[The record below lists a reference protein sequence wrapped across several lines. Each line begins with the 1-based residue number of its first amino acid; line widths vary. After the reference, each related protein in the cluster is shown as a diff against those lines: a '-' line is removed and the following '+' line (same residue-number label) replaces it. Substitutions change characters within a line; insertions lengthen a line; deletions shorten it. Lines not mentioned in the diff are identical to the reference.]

1 MKKLIGVFVFLLVL
15 AFTIL
20 LVLSIWGV
28 NPFSWLAISKTA
40 LTILIVCIGILVL
53 YVIGYLFFKNGKKGY
68 DTTKDDEAHPI
79 K

>member
-1 MKKLIGVFVFLLVL
+1 MKKLIGVFVILLVL

-20 LVLSIWGV
+20 LELSIWGI

-53 YVIGYLFFKNGKKGY
+53 YVIGYLFFKNEKKDY
-68 DTTKDDEAHPI
+68 DTTKGNKAHPI